1 MSTLSEDIDIRAA
14 LLAAKADGASFI
26 SGALHDPFGER
37 LQNEIEAGP
46 FSPMPDRV
54 GQVTQEVDSF
64 IARGSA
70 IEGFPLLEELRE
82 DLVAAVK
89 HEGRGIK
96 GVTTWRPNL
105 VTVQRFKAEA
115 IGITPHLD
123 GKRFAKLVAIFTTK
137 GNARFTVCKSRK
149 GEILQQWDLRPGSL
163 VLLRAP
169 GFAGLEDGRPFHMV
183 EGPKRGQ
190 RYSIA
195 FRLDTR

>member
-1 MSTLSEDIDIRAA
+1 MSTLSDDIDFRAA
-14 LLAAKADGASFI
+14 LLAVKADGASQI
-26 SGALHDPFGER
+26 PGALHDPFYKR

-64 IARGSA
+64 MARGSS
-70 IEGFPLLEELRE
+70 IEGFPLLQELRE

-96 GVTTWRPNL
+96 GVSTWKPNL
-105 VTVQRFKAEA
+105 VIVQRFKAEA
-115 IGITPHLD
+115 LGITPHMD

-137 GNARFTVCKSRK
+137 GSARFTVCRSRK
-149 GEILQQWDLRPGSL
+149 GDVLQQWDLKPGSL

-169 GFAGLEDGRPFHMV
+169 GFAGLEDGRLFHMV

-190 RYSIA
+190 RYSVA
-195 FRLDTR
+195 FRLDTK

>member
-14 LLAAKADGASFI
+14 LLAVEADGASHVA
-26 SGALHDPFGER
+26 GALHDPFYKR
-37 LQNEIEAGP
+37 LQNEVESGP

-64 IARGSA
+64 MARGSA
-70 IEGFPLLEELRE
+70 IKGFPLLQELRE

-96 GVTTWRPNL
+96 GVTTWKPNL
-105 VTVQRFKAEA
+105 VMVQRFKAEA
-115 IGITPHLD
+115 LGITPHMD
-123 GKRFAKLVAIFTTK
+123 GKRFSKLVAIFTTK

-149 GEILQQWDLRPGSL
+149 GEVLQQWDLRPGSL
-163 VLLRAP
+163 VFLRAP

-183 EGPKRGQ
+183 EGPKRGE

-195 FRLDTR
+195 FRLDTK